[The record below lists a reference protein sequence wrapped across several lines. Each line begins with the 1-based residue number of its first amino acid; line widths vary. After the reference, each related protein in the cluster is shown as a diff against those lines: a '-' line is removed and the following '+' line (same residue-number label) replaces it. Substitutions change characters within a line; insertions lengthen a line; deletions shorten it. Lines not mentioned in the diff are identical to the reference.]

1 MATKWLTSKNVALIA
16 IFAAVQAIL
25 AVLPFTLSIGVS
37 GQITL
42 GVIGGP
48 LIGILLGPFVGGIAV
63 LIGSFIG
70 VFLNPPGAIF
80 GVLTIFPPFLGAVG
94 AGCVKLR
101 KGYISGAIMT
111 ASLLGF
117 YAHPVGREAYL
128 YPWLHVVAII
138 VAFSPIA
145 LMAGSTFNS
154 SNVTKVGLG
163 IPIAAFVGVLAD
175 HIFGSALGIWYFT
188 YIVPSDWNVAA
199 TWNFLIFVYPAERIV
214 ALVLISLIAI
224 PLYYRLK
231 SSRLVN

>member
-1 MATKWLTSKNVALIA
+1 MGTKWFTSKNVALIA

-25 AVLPFTLSIGVS
+25 GALPFTLSIGVS

-48 LIGILLGPFVGGIAV
+48 LIGILLGPLIGGVAV
-63 LIGSFIG
+63 LIGSFIS
-70 VFLNPPGAIF
+70 VFINPAGAIF
-80 GVLTIFPPFLGAVG
+80 GVLTVIPPFLGAVG

-101 KGYISGAIMT
+101 KSYISGAIMT

-117 YAHPVGREAYL
+117 YAHPIGREAFL
-128 YPWLHVVAII
+128 YPWLHVIAII

-145 LMAGSTFNS
+145 LIAGSTFAS
-154 SNVTKVGLG
+154 SNVKKAGLG

-175 HIFGSALGIWYFT
+175 HIFGSALGIWYFSVV
-188 YIVPSDWNVAA
+188 VPSDWNVAA

-231 SSRLVN
+231 TSGLVN